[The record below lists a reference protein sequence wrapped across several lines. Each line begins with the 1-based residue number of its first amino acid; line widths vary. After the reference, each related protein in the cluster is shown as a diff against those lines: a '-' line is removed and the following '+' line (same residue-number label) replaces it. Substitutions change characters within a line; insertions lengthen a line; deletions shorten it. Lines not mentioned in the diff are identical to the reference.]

1 MKHITIFTAA
11 MAIGLCASATDTY
24 TNPVIPKSLPDPTV
38 MRAADGTFYLF
49 ATENTRNVPI
59 YRSANLV
66 DWTFAGTAFTDA
78 TRPQWN
84 PKGAIWAPDINETGG
99 KYLLYYS
106 KSEWGGEWT
115 CGIGVATADAPQGP
129 YIDRGPLFISNEI
142 GVQNCIDPFYIEDN
156 GHKYLFWGSFHGIYG
171 SELTDDGLAL
181 RSDAG
186 LVKIAGDF
194 MEATY
199 IHRHDGYY
207 YLFGSAGRCCEGE
220 RSTYRVTVGRS
231 ENLRGPYTDRQGRP
245 LTDNHHEV
253 ILSRSESVIGPGHN
267 SEIITDAEGND
278 WILYH
283 GFSAD
288 CPDKGRLVFL
298 DRVSWVD
305 GWPVIAGGTPSENSP
320 RPRF

>member
-38 MRAADGTFYLF
+38 TRAADGTFYLF

-115 CGIGVATADAPQGP
+115 ESYDA
-129 YIDRGPLFISNEI
+129 IDRLF
-142 GVQNCIDPFYIEDN
+142 PMF
-156 GHKYLFWGSFHGIYG
+156 
-171 SELTDDGLAL
+171 
-181 RSDAG
+181 
-186 LVKIAGDF
+186 
-194 MEATY
+194 
-199 IHRHDGYY
+199 
-207 YLFGSAGRCCEGE
+207 
-220 RSTYRVTVGRS
+220 
-231 ENLRGPYTDRQGRP
+231 P
-245 LTDNHHEV
+245 LTV
-253 ILSRSESVIGPGHN
+253 
-267 SEIITDAEGND
+267 EG
-278 WILYH
+278 IE
-283 GFSAD
+283 
-288 CPDKGRLVFL
+288 
-298 DRVSWVD
+298 
-305 GWPVIAGGTPSENSP
+305 GGMKKLLA
-320 RPRF
+320 R